1 MTTRT
6 HPWPSIATRSAS
18 RSATTS
24 DTAGC
29 AGSRS
34 APPTSPARRFPG
46 FPVGFELDKT
56 HRVDVTQDFRSD
68 HDRLFHPGNQ
78 DRAASRVR
86 PGDGQGGVRRPAR
99 RPAADRGALLRRL
112 EAEGQHIGLVP
123 GGGPQ
128 GMTSPVAYWHVPDI
142 EAKLAEVTAA
152 GATVK
157 EPAHDVG
164 GGRLVASVTD
174 PDGNVL
180 GLIQDR

>member
-6 HPWPSIATRSAS
+6 PPWPSTATTSAS

-34 APPTSPARRFPG
+34 APPTSPARRFLG
-46 FPVGFELDKT
+46 FPFVFKLDKT
-56 HRVDVTQDFRSD
+56 HRVDVTHDFRGD

-99 RPAADRGALLRRL
+99 RTAADRRVLLR
-112 EAEGQHIGLVP
+112 GLR
-123 GGGPQ
+123 GRGP
-128 GMTSPVAYWHVPDI
+128 AHR
-142 EAKLAEVTAA
+142 A
-152 GATVK
+152 GAGRWTPGHERTGAVLARA
-157 EPAHDVG
+157 AHRG
-164 GGRLVASVTD
+164 EAG
-174 PDGNVL
+174 
-180 GLIQDR
+180 